1 MEVYWWRLLK
11 EIVFLFFES
20 IKIYNVFFG
29 NKLWV
34 LFIVNIWINISLILV
49 DCVVGGWIMRCLEVK

>member
-49 DCVVGGWIMRCLEVK
+49 DFVVGGWIMRCLEVK